1 MVQKVLLQIEID
13 DANLDAA
20 QVKADKL
27 VATLNKAEEIAARLT
42 AKEKTLSKADIGK
55 LWKEA
60 YEKGLVAIPPPEPN
74 DGDKFDPKAFMRG
87 TVKYMHDSAVA
98 QAKEKPPEG
107 GKTCERTP
115 PDPELLRKA
124 QERVD
129 ARKRGSDDSADIFC
143 ATLDKVIRCVA
154 QDIFKPPN

>member
-1 MVQKVLLQIEID
+1 MARKVIIKIDNVTIEFDD
-13 DANLDAA
+13 DA
-20 QVKADKL
+20 Q
-27 VATLNKAEEIAARLT
+27 
-42 AKEKTLSKADIGK
+42 AKEKPCLGDKIQK

-60 YEKGLVAIPPPEPN
+60 FEKGLVAVPPPEQ
-74 DGDKFDPKAFMRG
+74 
-87 TVKYMHDSAVA
+87 SS
-98 QAKEKPPEG
+98 AKEKPPEG

-124 QERVD
+124 QARVD
-129 ARKRGSDDSADIFC
+129 ARKRGSDDSVDILC